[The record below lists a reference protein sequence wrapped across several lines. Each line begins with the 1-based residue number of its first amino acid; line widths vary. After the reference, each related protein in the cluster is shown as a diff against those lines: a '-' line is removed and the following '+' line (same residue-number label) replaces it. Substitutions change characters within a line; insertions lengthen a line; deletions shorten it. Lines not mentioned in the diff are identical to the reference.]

1 MEDRGAG
8 VTWRA
13 DLSFFPPS
21 LLLPLEES
29 RTTRYISNPFALRTR
44 PPFRACMC
52 VCVYQKDATY
62 TRAHVYT
69 VIDKSPRHATDFPS
83 PFFKHSSNEGL
94 PAATCLSCTC
104 ARPSFSPFL
113 FILDGWKINKGG
125 LFRRFFMDFL
135 NERDVRR
142 RETSLSLSS
151 IVIFVFFLGERKVP
165 PSWP

>member
-1 MEDRGAG
+1 MARGP
-8 VTWRA
+8 
-13 DLSFFPPS
+13 LFLPSFPSSSARRVSHDQVYIQPFCSAHEATFP
-21 LLLPLEES
+21 
-29 RTTRYISNPFALRTR
+29 RVYV
-44 PPFRACMC
+44 C

-104 ARPSFSPFL
+104 ARPSFSPFF